1 LPGRD
6 RGRAIGDRG
15 AAAATAAAPLHGRG
29 AQARQP
35 QRGGQAGGFAA
46 VVAVRGEA
54 VDVAWIQARVGAGA
68 QHGLQRQL
76 ELGIGRLAV
85 LVVVR
90 LPDADDRD
98 TALQCALGHRWDRIR
113 Q

>member
-1 LPGRD
+1 M
-6 RGRAIGDRG
+6 
-15 AAAATAAAPLHGRG
+15 
-29 AQARQP
+29 
-35 QRGGQAGGFAA
+35 
-46 VVAVRGEA
+46 
-54 VDVAWIQARVGAGA
+54 AWIQARVGAA
-68 QHGLQRQL
+68 RSTACSAS

-98 TALQCALGHRWDRIR
+98 TALQCAGPSLGPRIR